1 MNICSQGRKLLN
13 FLTFKLIIIQF
24 IICVSFSGFSMLT
37 KVIPTARFHRTT
49 TWTKTMTRNDATT
62 QFTPTTH
69 QTMHQQRIPIPQQ
82 GTIQHHTKPCI
93 QQHDQQHTEQSTYQT
108 TYQRAYEQHTIH
120 HTIQQT
126 KDHTTINQWWAY
138 PMIYQKTFQTYQ
150 TIWQTEQLANHTT
163 INHLGLRKVVAISK
177 KVATMQSLES
187 LLFSYIFSFFALAA
201 FECMT
206 RANFWFTG
214 E

>member
-1 MNICSQGRKLLN
+1 MNIRSLARQMLN
-13 FLTFKLIIIQF
+13 FLTFLLIIIQF
-24 IICVSFSGFSMLT
+24 VSCISFSGFSLFM
-37 KVIPTARFHRTT
+37 KVMPTVRFHWKT
-49 TWTKTMTRNDATT
+49 TWTKQWQHAMT
-62 QFTPTTH
+62 QQPITPRTY
-69 QTMHQQRIPIPQQ
+69 QTAHQQRIPIPQQ

-108 TYQRAYEQHTIH
+108 TYQIAYEQHTIH

-126 KDHTTINQWWAY
+126 KDQTTINQRAY
-138 PMIYQKTFQTYQ
+138 PTIYQKTFQTYQ

-163 INHLGLRKVVAISK
+163 INHLGLRKVVATSK

-187 LLFSYIFSFFALAA
+187 LLFSCIFSFFALAA